1 MMRNLAKSMF
11 RFTWAMGILGVDQ
24 MSSLVSRDRNWN
36 QSTHSLDAVSH
47 AASSQLGETLK
58 KVYDAGD
65 HLQEGVIES
74 VSSLAGAS
82 ASNPR
87 QAMNE
92 SWEKLDR
99 TWSTVRS
106 DLGGK
111 SGGENQGSGGGR

>member
-1 MMRNLAKSMF
+1 MRNLAKSMF

-24 MSSLVSRDRNWN
+24 MTSMISPDRDWKR
-36 QSTHSLDAVSH
+36 STHSLDTVSR
-47 AASSQLGETLK
+47 AASNQLSDPLR

-74 VSSLAGAS
+74 VSTLANAS
-82 ASNPR
+82 ASDPR
-87 QAMNE
+87 KAMNE

-106 DLGGK
+106 DLGGR
-111 SGGENQGSGGGR
+111 SQAAGADAGEP

>member
-24 MSSLVSRDRNWN
+24 VTQLVSRDRDWRR
-36 QSTHSLDAVSH
+36 STHSLDAVSH
-47 AASSQLGETLK
+47 AASSQLGGTLK

-65 HLQEGVIES
+65 HLQEGMIES

-82 ASNPR
+82 ASDPR
-87 QAMNE
+87 KAMNE

-106 DLGGK
+106 DLRK
-111 SGGENQGSGGGR
+111 SSGHED

>member
-11 RFTWAMGILGVDQ
+11 RLTWAMGILGVDQ
-24 MSSLVSRDRNWN
+24 MTSLMSRDRDWK

-47 AASSQLGETLK
+47 AASSQLGGTLK

-74 VSSLAGAS
+74 VSSLANAS
-82 ASNPR
+82 ASDPR
-87 QAMNE
+87 KAMNE

-106 DLGGK
+106 DLGSK
-111 SGGENQGSGGGR
+111 TGGES